1 MKKRILSFILALS
14 AIFSICVIG
23 AVNVSALPTPKTGTS
38 SGSVDVYCL
47 PDNTSSMRIGS
58 IGAESVSVYWGEGN
72 SYYIQYTVSSG
83 ANSGYK
89 RGYVP
94 KSAITVSGTVG
105 GINYTSRQAHT
116 VSNTAVYNRSN
127 TSSLSIG
134 TVYSTDTITILQ
146 EDGNWYYIQY
156 PTSSVAKRGYIPK
169 SAVSTG
175 TTVTWDTY
183 GNMGWSYPLNSPTI
197 YKKISNAYSTSHR
210 GIDIISNNSTTIN
223 GQSIKCPTSG
233 TVVYSKYETKAG
245 YTIIIETNQTDPY
258 NNEKILVGFQHMQA
272 KSSYDVDD
280 TVTKNAVLG
289 KVGTTGTASTG
300 YHLHLYMR
308 SDDQLWTNYAGR
320 TINPQAFFPSIAFT
334 GSTSTLLCTDD

>member
-1 MKKRILSFILALS
+1 MKKILSFMLALS
-14 AIFSICVIG
+14 VIFSICLIG

-38 SGSVDVYCL
+38 SGTVNVYCL
-47 PDNTSSMRIGS
+47 PDNTGSMRIGS
-58 IGAESVSVYWGEGN
+58 IGAESVSVYWAEGN

-116 VSNTAVYNRSN
+116 TSNTAVYNRN
-127 TSSLSIG
+127 TSSSLSIG

-175 TTVTWDTY
+175 TTVTWNTY
-183 GNMGWSYPLNSPTI
+183 GNMGWSYPLNSPTV
-197 YKKISNAYSTSHR
+197 YRRISNAYSKDHR
-210 GIDIISNNSTTIN
+210 GIDIVSNTSTTIN
-223 GQSIKCPTSG
+223 GQTIKSPTSG
-233 TVVYSKYETKAG
+233 EVVYSDFTPKAG
-245 YTIIIETNQTDPY
+245 NTIIIETNQIDPY
-258 NNEKILVGFQHMQA
+258 NNHKIIVGFQHMQV
-272 KSSYDVDD
+272 KSTYEKYDIVA
-280 TVTKNAVLG
+280 KNATLG
-289 KVGTTGTASTG
+289 KVGTTGSTSTG

-308 SDDQLWTNYAGR
+308 SDDQLWTNYNGR
-320 TINPQAFFPSIAFT
+320 TINPQAFFPSISFT
-334 GSTSTLLCTDD
+334 GSTSTLLETHD